1 MVPGVAKVVKGFP
14 RAAKVVKGFPWAAK
28 VVKGLPGASYFQK
41 GGLKWK
47 NKEWQDPRL
56 LIVMHP
62 FLILYPCV
70 EGGRGGGVKGQN
82 KKLKW
87 QGSGKKKQK
96 YFYKWPVWL
105 VRR

>member
-70 EGGRGGGVKGQN
+70 EGGRGEGSRVRIKYGNGRAAERRN
-82 KKLKW
+82 KSIFT
-87 QGSGKKKQK
+87 SG
-96 YFYKWPVWL
+96 L
-105 VRR
+105 SG